1 MPQLD
6 FSTYPSQ
13 IFWLAITFGA
23 LYLII
28 VRMALPAIGGAIEHR
43 RSRIA
48 DDLDAARRFKA
59 DAEKALADYETKMA
73 ESRARAQALVQEQ
86 KAKIT
91 AELEA
96 ARTRVETELAEKI
109 AEAEAKVRASK
120 EEAIR
125 ELNGVI
131 GDLAG
136 EIVTRL
142 TGEKAAPAEVK
153 RAVEKVLG

>member
-6 FSTYPSQ
+6 FSTYLSQ

-23 LYLII
+23 LYLI
-28 VRMALPAIGGAIEHR
+28 VARMALPAIGGAIEHR

-48 DDLDAARRFKA
+48 DDLDAAERFKR
-59 DAEKALADYETKMA
+59 DAEKALADYESSLA
-73 ESRARAQALVQEQ
+73 ESRARAQKLVQEQ
-86 KAKIT
+86 KEKVT

-96 ARTRVETELAEKI
+96 ARTRTEAELAAKI

-120 EEAIR
+120 EEALK
-125 ELNGVI
+125 ELSGAI
-131 GDLAG
+131 GGLTG

-142 TGEKAAPAEVK
+142 TGEKPSPEQLK
-153 RAVEKVLG
+153 KAVEKVLG